1 MKLRSVGL
9 SLPLRRIG
17 YASRIP
23 FARHGRCDHG
33 FYLRLRRSWPRGSGG
48 LPPVKNNVSEAGCA
62 TGLWDAKQWSGTA
75 ERSETAEGRENHNHR
90 SFKPTQS
97 GCVFLLK
104 NSKNR
109 LFRLALGVT
118 FSGLG
123 CRQGRK
129 RAPKGRQTIYPR
141 APRFNRGAI
150 FSPSRASSLASRTS
164 AAVCA
169 AVCAAEVLPIRR
181 SGCVTN

>member
-1 MKLRSVGL
+1 MLRAFH
-9 SLPLRRIG
+9 SLATAAVTMGFICG
-17 YASRIP
+17 
-23 FARHGRCDHG
+23 FAAGSDGR
-33 FYLRLRRSWPRGSGG
+33 YSGVWG
-48 LPPVKNNVSEAGCA
+48 EPPVKNNVSEAGSA
-62 TGLWDAKQWSGTA
+62 TGLWDAKQWSG
-75 ERSETAEGRENHNHR
+75 SENHNHR

-129 RAPKGRQTIYPR
+129 RAPKGRQTIYP
-141 APRFNRGAI
+141 PRHPVQPGGHFFAVARQLPREPHLRGGY
-150 FSPSRASSLASRTS
+150 SERGERM
-164 AAVCA
+164 
-169 AVCAAEVLPIRR
+169 R
-181 SGCVTN
+181 

>member
-1 MKLRSVGL
+1 MGL
-9 SLPLRRIG
+9 SN
-17 YASRIP
+17 A
-23 FARHGRCDHG
+23 
-33 FYLRLRRSWPRGSGG
+33 
-48 LPPVKNNVSEAGCA
+48 E
-62 TGLWDAKQWSGTA
+62 QWSGTA

-150 FSPSRASSLASRTS
+150 FSPSRASSTASRTS

-169 AVCAAEVLPIRR
+169 ARKSPPNRVGIFGIIHSSREAEDAARGDSPGNGQVVRPPRAPRGRR
-181 SGCVTN
+181 ERPARRPSM

>member
-1 MKLRSVGL
+1 MLRAFH
-9 SLPLRRIG
+9 SLATAAVTMGFICG
-17 YASRIP
+17 
-23 FARHGRCDHG
+23 FAA
-33 FYLRLRRSWPRGSGG
+33 GSDVRYSGVWG
-48 LPPVKNNVSEAGCA
+48 EPPVKNNVSEAGSA

-104 NSKNR
+104 NSKNS
-109 LFRLALGVT
+109 LFRLALWFGGVT
-118 FSGLG
+118 FPGLG

-129 RAPKGRQTIYPR
+129 RAPKERSAIYPR

-150 FSPSRASSLASRTS
+150 FSPSRASSPASRTS
-164 AAVCA
+164 AAA
-169 AVCAAEVLPIRR
+169 TASAV
-181 SGCVTN
+181 SG

>member
-1 MKLRSVGL
+1 MLRAFH
-9 SLPLRRIG
+9 SLATAAVTMGFICG
-17 YASRIP
+17 
-23 FARHGRCDHG
+23 FAA
-33 FYLRLRRSWPRGSGG
+33 GSDVRYSGVWG
-48 LPPVKNNVSEAGCA
+48 EPPVKNNVSEAGSA
-62 TGLWDAKQWSGTA
+62 TGLWDAKQWSG
-75 ERSETAEGRENHNHR
+75 SENHNHR

-118 FSGLG
+118 FPGFR

-129 RAPKGRQTIYPR
+129 RAPKERSAIYPR

-150 FSPSRASSLASRTS
+150 FSPSRASSPASRTS
-164 AAVCA
+164 AAA
-169 AVCAAEVLPIRR
+169 DALFHRRR
-181 SGCVTN
+181 SHSPKNGLTNRYSPS

>member
-1 MKLRSVGL
+1 MLRAFH
-9 SLPLRRIG
+9 SLATAAVTMGFICG
-17 YASRIP
+17 
-23 FARHGRCDHG
+23 FAA
-33 FYLRLRRSWPRGSGG
+33 GSDVRYSGVWG
-48 LPPVKNNVSEAGCA
+48 EPPVKNNVSEAGSA
-62 TGLWDAKQWSGTA
+62 TGLWDAKQWSG
-75 ERSETAEGRENHNHR
+75 SENHNHR

-129 RAPKGRQTIYPR
+129 RAPKGRQTIYPP
-141 APRFNRGAI
+141 APPGSTGGPFFRRRRGQRLWAGS
-150 FSPSRASSLASRTS
+150 SPRRTLGLLTCLAHPLATASQLGFASGFPPKRVAFLRCICDSRH
-164 AAVCA
+164 
-169 AVCAAEVLPIRR
+169 
-181 SGCVTN
+181 